1 MRIYILL
8 LVIAFITFINLLFP
22 PILNAEFTRPNNN
35 LVLKNGVNT
44 WDNDQ
49 VYGPS
54 VIIQNDIIKLWYS
67 GSNGTKR
74 QIGYSH
80 SSLTNPLEKKVTPI
94 LSWDIIDTND
104 IGVEHPSVI
113 IRDDL
118 QQHYRMWLSDVGQN
132 YQTFNI
138 YYSNSDN
145 GEFWDIPKLVN
156 FDKKDII
163 WDAKGVG
170 APSVLFDI
178 KQKVYRMW
186 YVANGMWNSSTRWRI
201 GYAESDD
208 GIKWTKHPE
217 PVMEADQVW
226 EGVDVGNPT
235 VLYEDGIYHMWY
247 HGDRDIGHAISD
259 DGIKWEKDKNNP
271 VLTPS
276 TDENAFDRRRVLNPF
291 VLRRDDKYYM
301 WYTGQNKDGRWQIG
315 LAAESLMPSPTSTPT
330 PTNTPSPTPTP
341 TPTST
346 PVPTN
351 TPTPSLSP
359 TVIPSPSSFSPIIL
373 IPGLGA
379 SWNPHALFSCDLKNS
394 SSWKL
399 APYVSVY
406 KRLIKTLTKNAGLQ
420 LDRDVYV
427 YGYDWRQDLDTDSG
441 NLRNYIDGI
450 LKNKPKGTKV
460 RLIGHSLGG
469 LVIRSLL
476 TDYSDI
482 SNIESVLTVGTPHQ
496 GTLLSYQI
504 WEKGEI
510 PIDDRVMR
518 IAINNLINIC
528 KLKLHPTISRVSGF
542 PEIKVKSNR
551 EIIQYIL
558 PVMKQLLP
566 VFDYIRI
573 KGDIVDSDTLLNQNN
588 WINKHPDFISDIL
601 INTISGNNNPTLRYL
616 NVTEPSGKE
625 KTNGDWQDGKPISWD
640 KVNEG
645 DGTVLT
651 VSSQV
656 SHANNT
662 IIDGDHGQI
671 VYSADG
677 IQHILQYLDLKDVKI
692 AAEEP
697 IPEIESKSVL
707 TVSSDNTSEMT
718 LFDPKRNMSQS
729 KDNIN
734 VVYNP
739 IAGVYRLKIQAKE
752 NDISNLYISFLSDDE
767 NNLSKYFQIKTP
779 KNKISE
785 YLISFTNL
793 KTPNL
798 NLIPLK

>member
-1 MRIYILL
+1 MLL
-8 LVIAFITFINLLFP
+8 KIFIIFIQLG
-22 PILNAEFTRPNNN
+22 IEFF
-35 LVLKNGVNT
+35 L
-44 WDNDQ
+44 
-49 VYGPS
+49 S
-54 VIIQNDIIKLWYS
+54 VKSTYS
-67 GSNGTKR
+67 
-74 QIGYSH
+74 
-80 SSLTNPLEKKVTPI
+80 
-94 LSWDIIDTND
+94 IDTFKRISNNPVISYSSGNSWNGISVGSTSVVNIGND
-104 IGVEHPSVI
+104 
-113 IRDDL
+113 
-118 QQHYRMWLSDVGQN
+118 YRMWFQGFNGSLWRIGYTDTNNITQWNNIITQANELVINNDGNIHDPKVIFQNNLYRIWFASSDWAINKIQIN
-132 YQTFNI
+132 YSESIDGVNWSKPINNVIPTTFDWENNRGI
-138 YYSNSDN
+138 S
-145 GEFWDIPKLVN
+145 FPTT
-156 FDKKDII
+156 
-163 WDAKGVG
+163 
-170 APSVLFDI
+170 LFI
-178 KQKVYRMW
+178 KNKYRMW
-186 YVANGMWNSSTRWRI
+186 YGANGKYNSSTRWRI

-208 GIKWTKHPE
+208 GIKWTKHPV

-291 VLRRDDKYYM
+291 VLRKDDKYYM

-315 LAAESLMPSPTSTPT
+315 LATEFLIPTNTPSPTSTPT
-330 PTNTPSPTPTP
+330 PTNTP
-341 TPTST
+341 
-346 PVPTN
+346 VPTN
-351 TPTPSLSP
+351 TPTPSPSP
-359 TVIPSPSSFSPIIL
+359 TITQPLSSSPIIF

-379 SWNPHALFSCDLKNS
+379 SWNPHALFACDLKNN

-427 YGYDWRQDLDTDSG
+427 YGYDWRQDLDTNGG
-441 NLRNYIDGI
+441 NLKNYIDGI
-450 LKNKPKGTKV
+450 LKNRPKGTKV

-476 TDYSDI
+476 TNFPDI

-496 GTLLSYQI
+496 GTLLAYPI

-573 KGDIVDSDTLLNQNN
+573 NGDIVDSDTLLNQNN
-588 WINKHPDFISDIL
+588 WMNKHPDFISDIP

-616 NVTEPSGKE
+616 DVTESSEKE
-625 KTNGDWQDGKPISWD
+625 KINGDWQDGKPISWN

-651 VSSQV
+651 ESSQV

-677 IQHILQYLDLKDVKI
+677 IQHILQYLGLKDVQI

-707 TVSSDNTSEMT
+707 TVSSDNTSEMM
-718 LFDPKRNMSQS
+718 LFDPKRNMNQS
-729 KDNIN
+729 KDNIIA
-734 VVYNP
+734 VYNP
-739 IAGVYRLKIQAKE
+739 IAGVYRLKIQSKE
-752 NDISNLYISFLSDDE
+752 NDISNLYISFLSDSE

-785 YLISFTNL
+785 YLISYTNF

-798 NLIPLK
+798 NLIPIK